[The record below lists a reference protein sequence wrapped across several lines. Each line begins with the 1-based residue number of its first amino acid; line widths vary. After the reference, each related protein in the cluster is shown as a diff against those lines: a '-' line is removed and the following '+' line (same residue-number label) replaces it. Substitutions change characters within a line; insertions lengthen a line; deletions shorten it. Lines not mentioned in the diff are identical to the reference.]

1 MDKKLSKL
9 IQELE
14 EAKEMYKTLSRVS
27 PVGIFRTDEN
37 GKCIYVNEKWR
48 EFAGMTS
55 EEAQGDNW
63 INAIHSD
70 DRQYMSETLEIS
82 NDNNSDFSIECRMI
96 RPDGKITWVLAQASC
111 VNGGGK
117 GHVGTVTDITGKK
130 EFLPQLMEIKSSK
143 KCRSV

>member
-9 IQELE
+9 IEELE
-14 EAKEMYKTLSRVS
+14 ETKEMYKTLSRVS
-27 PVGIFRTDEN
+27 PVGIFRTDKN
-37 GKCIYVNEKWR
+37 GKCVYVNEKWR
-48 EFAGMTS
+48 ELAGMTS
-55 EEAQGDNW
+55 EEAEGDNW

-70 DRQYMSETLEIS
+70 DRQHVSEVLQIS
-82 NDNNSDFSIECRMI
+82 NDNNSDFSMECRMI

-130 EFLPQLMEIKSSK
+130 EFLPQLMEIKSAK